1 MIMQMQINAAPS
13 LLRYPRLPKDFR
25 HLMQFLSNAHIDAE
39 MSVKL
44 TSRHIYNA
52 SAPSATRPSKPAKV
66 EVRAA
71 PPSDSWTSCASPVGA
86 AVEPRVEEEVVMLA
100 VLLPEAWW
108 EAEEAMAAAVATTL
122 SVTGTPRVE
131 GMDVAASR
139 LAKSVTS
146 TATTP
151 CAATRG
157 STTRFSV
164 KPPTAP
170 PTTPT
175 PAMRTGIWTQE

>member
-1 MIMQMQINAAPS
+1 MIMQVQINAAPS

-108 EAEEAMAAAVATTL
+108 EAEETMAAVPEVAEDIMLESVMVMLMEDSEVSLDIMELAVEEAMDDAAEEELGVLL
-122 SVTGTPRVE
+122 SE
-131 GMDVAASR
+131 
-139 LAKSVTS
+139 
-146 TATTP
+146 
-151 CAATRG
+151 
-157 STTRFSV
+157 
-164 KPPTAP
+164 
-170 PTTPT
+170 
-175 PAMRTGIWTQE
+175 AMTKGGV

>member
-108 EAEEAMAAAVATTL
+108 EAEEAMAAVPEVAEDIMLESVMVMLMEDSEVSLDIMELAVEEAMDDAAEEELGVLL
-122 SVTGTPRVE
+122 SE
-131 GMDVAASR
+131 
-139 LAKSVTS
+139 
-146 TATTP
+146 
-151 CAATRG
+151 
-157 STTRFSV
+157 
-164 KPPTAP
+164 
-170 PTTPT
+170 
-175 PAMRTGIWTQE
+175 AMTKGGV

>member
-1 MIMQMQINAAPS
+1 MIMQMQINATPS
-13 LLRYPRLPKDFR
+13 LLRCPSLPKDFR

-44 TSRHIYNA
+44 TCRHIYNA

-66 EVRAA
+66 AVRAA

-108 EAEEAMAAAVATTL
+108 EAEEAMAAVPEVAEDIMLESVMVMLMEESEVSLDIMELAVEDAMDDAAEEELGVLL
-122 SVTGTPRVE
+122 SE
-131 GMDVAASR
+131 
-139 LAKSVTS
+139 
-146 TATTP
+146 
-151 CAATRG
+151 
-157 STTRFSV
+157 
-164 KPPTAP
+164 
-170 PTTPT
+170 
-175 PAMRTGIWTQE
+175 AMTKGGV

>member
-1 MIMQMQINAAPS
+1 MHKLQMIMQMQINAAPS

-108 EAEEAMAAAVATTL
+108 EAEEAMAAVPEVAEDIMLESVMVMLMEDSEVSLDIMELAVEEAMDDAAEEELGVLL
-122 SVTGTPRVE
+122 SE
-131 GMDVAASR
+131 
-139 LAKSVTS
+139 
-146 TATTP
+146 
-151 CAATRG
+151 
-157 STTRFSV
+157 
-164 KPPTAP
+164 
-170 PTTPT
+170 
-175 PAMRTGIWTQE
+175 AMTKGGV